1 MSGATHAQVLPWSLL
16 AGVPAFAILAWA
28 ARRLPWFKLRGD
40 PEAWRVLMLTA
51 LALAALRWFN
61 TDAVRGVQLHFLGA
75 TLATLMFGPRF
86 ALWTMAAAGLGAWA
100 MGAAWHGWAADFLT
114 GGALAVLVTE
124 AVGHGIERRLP
135 PNLLIYV
142 WVRGFLGG
150 ALAIAAVNLTRAAFA
165 ALADDPSATAYVVAT
180 LPMMFGE
187 GFLCGGAIALI
198 VVYRPQW
205 CATFDDRRYLA
216 PPPAPGSD
224 RPPE

>member
-1 MSGATHAQVLPWSLL
+1 VDSVVLAQALAWSL
-16 AGVPAFAILAWA
+16 AFAILAWA
-28 ARRLPWFKLRGD
+28 ARDLPWYKLRGD
-40 PEAWRVLMLTA
+40 AEAWRVLLLTA

-86 ALWTMAAAGLGAWA
+86 ALWTMAAAVLGAWA
-100 MGAAWHGWAADFLT
+100 MGATWHGWAADFLT

-124 AVGHGIERRLP
+124 AVGRGIERRLP

-150 ALAIAAVNLTRAAFA
+150 ALAIAAVNLARAAFV
-165 ALADDPSATAYVVAT
+165 ALAGEPGAAGYLIAIP
-180 LPMMFGE
+180 PMMFGE

-205 CATFDDRRYLA
+205 CATFDDRRYLG
-216 PPPAPGSD
+216 PPPGRDSGS
-224 RPPE
+224 PPE